1 MRKIA
6 MLAALCGFA
15 MVVPAQA
22 NKPPHPLKP
31 DKTDKPD
38 KPKHKSNPRKCVA
51 RSEGYNAS
59 GTLVVTG
66 TALTKLA
73 DGRYS
78 GTIHVIVGRA
88 NHKAATG
95 DQTFT
100 LTDAR
105 VKFHKGV
112 DPTNPAPNSR
122 VGLHG
127 KITQLPHSCSTTGFT
142 PLITVR
148 NVDIRSAAKP

>member
-1 MRKIA
+1 MRRIA

-15 MVVPAQA
+15 LVVPAQA
-22 NKPPHPLKP
+22 DKPSHPLRP
-31 DKTDKPD
+31 TKTDRPD
-38 KPKHKSNPRKCVA
+38 KPNPHKCVA

-59 GTLVVTG
+59 GTLLLTG
-66 TALTKLA
+66 TSLTKLA
-73 DGRYS
+73 DGRYT
-78 GTIHVIVGRA
+78 GTIHVTVTRA
-88 NHKAATG
+88 NHHATTG

-112 DPTNPAPNSR
+112 DPASLSAGDR

-127 KITQLPHSCSTTGFT
+127 KITQLPHSCSTAGFT
-142 PLITVR
+142 PTITIKK
-148 NVDIRSAAKP
+148 VDIRTAAKP

>member
-1 MRKIA
+1 MRRIA

-15 MVVPAQA
+15 FVVPAQA
-22 NKPPHPLKP
+22 DKPPHPLKP
-31 DKTDKPD
+31 SEKTDKPD
-38 KPKHKSNPRKCVA
+38 KPKHQPNPHKCVA
-51 RSEGYNAS
+51 HSEGYNATGS
-59 GTLVVTG
+59 LVKAT
-66 TALTKLA
+66 LTKLA

-78 GTIHVIVGRA
+78 GTIEVNVTRA

-105 VKFHKGV
+105 VRFHKGV
-112 DPTNPAPNSR
+112 DATSPAAGSR

-127 KITQLPHSCSTTGFT
+127 KITQLPHGCSTNGFT
-142 PLITVR
+142 PAITVR
-148 NVDIRSAAKP
+148 NVDIRTATKP

>member
-1 MRKIA
+1 MRRIA

-15 MVVPAQA
+15 VVVPAQA
-22 NKPPHPLKP
+22 DKPTHPLKP
-31 DKTDKPD
+31 TDKPD
-38 KPKHKSNPRKCVA
+38 KPNSRKCVA

-59 GTLVVTG
+59 GSFVKAT
-66 TALTKLA
+66 LTKLA

-78 GTIHVIVGRA
+78 GTIEVNVTRA

-112 DPTNPAPNSR
+112 DPTNPAANSR

-142 PLITVR
+142 PVITVKK
-148 NVDIRSAAKP
+148 VDIRTAAKP